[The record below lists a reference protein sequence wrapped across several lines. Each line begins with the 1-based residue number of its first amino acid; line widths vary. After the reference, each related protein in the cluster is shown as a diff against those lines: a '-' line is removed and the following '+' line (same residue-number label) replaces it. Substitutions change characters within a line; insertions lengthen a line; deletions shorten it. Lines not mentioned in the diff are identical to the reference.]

1 MLYYKKNTNEYIQKV
16 GFSAILS
23 PGTPKFYFELL
34 YISVVFRSLFPTTR
48 LKMLRIR
55 TNMNL
60 NSTFSNCLWYLAWY
74 SWNF

>member
-34 YISVVFRSLFPTTR
+34 YFRKARMYAKPFR
-48 LKMLRIR
+48 RRRIPR
-55 TNMNL
+55 IGFGKSAM
-60 NSTFSNCLWYLAWY
+60 YLCH
-74 SWNF
+74 